1 MELPKVPS
9 GAIPYIAVAVGGVLA
24 WRILS
29 GSGSD
34 AAPQIVQTGYDP
46 ELVAL
51 GTQSALKTKEIE
63 SQQAIAMKALDT
75 EVQTTALGNDL
86 ARYGIDSEERKYGA
100 GLQMENATLAVQQNL
115 AQQALA
121 QQAVETREYYNLA
134 NYQTMVSH
142 DLGKKGIKANF
153 QQGVL
158 GTVTGGL
165 LKLFG
170 A

>member
-1 MELPKVPS
+1 
-9 GAIPYIAVAVGGVLA
+9 
-24 WRILS
+24 
-29 GSGSD
+29 
-34 AAPQIVQTGYDP
+34 
-46 ELVAL
+46 
-51 GTQSALKTKEIE
+51 
-63 SQQAIAMKALDT
+63 
-75 EVQTTALGNDL
+75 
-86 ARYGIDSEERKYGA
+86 
-100 GLQMENATLAVQQNL
+100 MENATLAVQQNL